1 MYLMCTINTAR
12 VVMALVLP
20 KREEVRSVAHG
31 SNRFWL
37 GFHNYGK
44 ANDQQN
50 DNPMNILL

>member
-1 MYLMCTINTAR
+1 MCTINTAR

-20 KREEVRSVAHG
+20 KREEARSVAHG

-37 GFHNYGK
+37 GFRNYGK